1 MIYNVTTFT
10 KNKIFEA
17 KFSPDINK
25 LGCKP
30 SREKKKDF
38 FCLYHQTSLR
48 KRSCKH
54 DQFNDL
60 AIDTLFGSLCRSLHD
75 SFGAKL

>member
-10 KNKIFEA
+10 KNKIFEV

-30 SREKKKDF
+30 SREKKKF
-38 FCLYHQTSLR
+38 FSACIIKHHCE
-48 KRSCKH
+48 RSAA
-54 DQFNDL
+54 DMINL
-60 AIDTLFGSLCRSLHD
+60 VI
-75 SFGAKL
+75 